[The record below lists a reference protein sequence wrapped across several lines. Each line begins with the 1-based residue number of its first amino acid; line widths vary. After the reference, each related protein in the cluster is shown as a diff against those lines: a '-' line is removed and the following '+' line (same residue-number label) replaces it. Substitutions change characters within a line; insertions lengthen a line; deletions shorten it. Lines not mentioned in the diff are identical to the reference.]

1 MTPQEK
7 DHYTKLAEH
16 YNSDRDCPTCI
27 HHTENGCRK
36 WDCEYE
42 KLMSIQDAILALKM
56 VEAHGIADKAK
67 ETAIRSLEAWEKV
80 RTEIKNAYCGITS
93 YHDDRPWLYQDEV
106 LAIIDKALGE
116 IGEKE

>member
-27 HHTENGCRK
+27 NHTEKGCRK

-42 KLMSIQDAILALKM
+42 KRMSVEEIIKILYTIPTISEQVDAL
-56 VEAHGIADKAK
+56 EA
-67 ETAIRSLEAWEKV
+67 AIRSLEAWEKV
-80 RTEIKNAYCGITS
+80 KDDLRYSADIVHNGQNAFTYKA
-93 YHDDRPWLYQDEV
+93 V
-106 LAIIDKALGE
+106 LALIDKALGE
-116 IGEKE
+116 VGESE

>member
-7 DHYTKLAEH
+7 DHYTKLGEH

-27 HHTENGCRK
+27 NHTEKGCRK

-42 KLMSIQDAILALKM
+42 ERMSIQDAILALRM

-67 ETAIRSLEAWEKV
+67 ETAIRYMIAMQN
-80 RTEIKNAYCGITS
+80 IKELIDLGGEN
-93 YHDDRPWLYQDEV
+93 
-106 LAIIDKALGE
+106 LAVEDQAIKYRLICCIVYKALGE
-116 IGEKE
+116 VGESE

>member
-7 DHYTKLAEH
+7 DHYTKLGEH

-27 HHTENGCRK
+27 NHTEKGCRK
-36 WDCEYE
+36 WNCEYE

-67 ETAIRSLEAWEKV
+67 ETAIRSLRAWEKV
-80 RTEIKNAYCGITS
+80 KDDLRYSADIVHNGQNAFTYKTG
-93 YHDDRPWLYQDEV
+93 
-106 LAIIDKALGE
+106 LALIDKALGE
-116 IGEKE
+116 VGEKE

>member
-1 MTPQEK
+1 M
-7 DHYTKLAEH
+7 
-16 YNSDRDCPTCI
+16 DRDCNSCI

-80 RTEIKNAYCGITS
+80 KDRISHGGDFVFEDKNAFYSDSIIA
-93 YHDDRPWLYQDEV
+93 L
-106 LAIIDKALGE
+106 IDKALGKV
-116 IGEKE
+116 GESE